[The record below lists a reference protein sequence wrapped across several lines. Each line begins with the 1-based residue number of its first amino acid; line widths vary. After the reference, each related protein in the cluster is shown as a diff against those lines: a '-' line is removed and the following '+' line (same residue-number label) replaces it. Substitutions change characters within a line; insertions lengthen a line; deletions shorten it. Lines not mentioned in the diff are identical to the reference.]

1 MLLSPA
7 QIKRFWREWSAA
19 CKAQQ
24 WPASETEPQR
34 KALLQRAGFSSLTTV
49 DQGKGFTAVLKE
61 LAILQDNLKGMLRAD
76 ANERR
81 QVTWMIQHSDQVY
94 GLGHAYWEAIA
105 LSRFRTTDLDQLTDA
120 QLVQL
125 RNTLADRAVEEH
137 HRTTKILRAEKR
149 KRTHLS
155 AKASATADHRVK
167 FGGKDLVPA
176 HPNPDQQSTRALEEP
191 ELEQAAVGAC
201 DESNPF

>member
-7 QIKRFWREWSAA
+7 QLHRFWREWSAA
-19 CKAQQ
+19 CKVQQ
-24 WPASETEPQR
+24 WPKDQIEPQR
-34 KALLQRAGFSSLTTV
+34 KAMLERAGFPSLKCV
-49 DQGKGFTAVLKE
+49 DQSKGFTAVLKE
-61 LAILQDNLKGMLRAD
+61 LAILQDNIRGMLRAD

-94 GLGHAYWEAIA
+94 GLGRAYWQAIA
-105 LSRFRTTDLDQLTDA
+105 LSRFKTTDLDQLTED

-125 RNTLADRAVEEH
+125 RNTLADRAVQEH
-137 HRTTKILRAEKR
+137 HRTTKILRSEKR
-149 KRTHLS
+149 KRTINPQPS
-155 AKASATADHRVK
+155 TINRVK